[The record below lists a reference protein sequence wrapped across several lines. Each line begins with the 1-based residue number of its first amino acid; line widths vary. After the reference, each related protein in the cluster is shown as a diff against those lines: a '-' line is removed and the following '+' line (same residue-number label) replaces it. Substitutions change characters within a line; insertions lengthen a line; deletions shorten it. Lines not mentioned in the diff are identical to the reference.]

1 MMPKMDGVETLRRL
15 KKEQLVPADTK
26 IIVLTANAVLG
37 AKEQY
42 LSAGFDYYLSKPI
55 DVGKLEELLKRHL
68 PQELYTL
75 RQDEEKGEETAEEK
89 AVESGTEENS
99 AVEKLQKAG
108 FDTAA
113 GLRFAAGDPDF
124 YLELATGF
132 AEGAEK
138 NLPQIRADFEKQDW
152 ENYQIRV
159 HALKSTAR
167 QIGANELSELALRQ
181 EMAAKER
188 NIAEIENGAENLLEK
203 YEQTVKLLRNVLHL
217 NAAEAAPAEEKA
229 EISAQELREKLSE
242 AKKCIENFEA
252 ESALEILK
260 PLASCSFEDAAVGEA
275 LRKTMDALEGF
286 DTFAA
291 AEGINAMMER
301 VKS

>member
-1 MMPKMDGVETLRRL
+1 MR
-15 KKEQLVPADTK
+15 
-26 IIVLTANAVLG
+26 
-37 AKEQY
+37 
-42 LSAGFDYYLSKPI
+42 
-55 DVGKLEELLKRHL
+55 KLEALLKRHL
-68 PQELYTL
+68 PKALYTL
-75 RQDEEKGEETAEEK
+75 RNDEEKAEEK
-89 AVESGTEENS
+89 AGESGTEENNVVR
-99 AVEKLQKAG
+99 ALQEAG
-108 FDTAA
+108 FDTGA
-113 GLRFAAGDPDF
+113 GLRFAAGDPEF
-124 YLELATGF
+124 YLELASGF
-132 AEGAEK
+132 AEEAAK

-181 EMAAKER
+181 ETAAKER
-188 NIAEIENGAENLLEK
+188 NIAEIENGAENLLLK
-203 YEQTVKLLRNVLHL
+203 YEQTGKLLRDVLHL
-217 NAAEAAPAEEKA
+217 NAAEAAPAEKKA

-260 PLASCSFEDAAVGEA
+260 PLAACSFEDAAVGDT

-291 AEGINAMMER
+291 EEGINAMMER